1 MFSEAVP
8 ITPMAA
14 DSFLSRRGA
23 RIGRYQ
29 GILSKGFTIYTK
41 DPFDERSNPEGV
53 LNLGTSENNLCFDLL
68 EEWFNRPNG
77 GSNIAPH
84 LLQYSNVQG
93 IESFREEIAKFLTE
107 YAGAPKALNPDHIVV
122 MNGCCSIF
130 AALST
135 VLFDPGDGYL
145 IPTPYFGGV
154 NPDMW
159 LYGEVQA
166 VHVPL
171 DSKMSEGE
179 SFPFQLTVKKLEAAM
194 QKAKEQGIRVRALIL
209 INPHNPLGD
218 IYPEQ
223 LLKDCLDFAHRHK
236 LHVIMDEIYMLS
248 VYDDF
253 NFTSILSLN
262 LPDPERTHFMW
273 GFSKDFAMC
282 GIRVAVLHTKNKEI
296 RSALNQLA
304 SFHGCPGPIQY
315 VLSQLIADREWI
327 NKTFLST
334 NRRRLREAHHIIVDG
349 LAALGIPVLRSSA
362 GLFVWADFRKFLRT
376 QTSESE
382 MELWWKLIDG
392 KLYISPGVAFD
403 CCEPGWFRL
412 VFSDS
417 ANRIQLGIQRLK
429 MILQTSVSEA
439 SPMDDLREVAPS
451 LVSVGIYPDSDSSD
465 DGAELLQRTSEAH
478 TQRNTIVNMTAFTS
492 ATG

>member
-1 MFSEAVP
+1 
-8 ITPMAA
+8 MAA
-14 DSFLSRRGA
+14 DGYVSRRGA

-29 GILSKGFTIYTK
+29 GILSQGFTMYGK
-41 DPFDERSNPEGV
+41 DRFDERSNPQGV
-53 LNLGTSENNLCFDLL
+53 LNLGTSENKLCFDLI
-68 EEWFNRPNG
+68 EEWFNRHNG

-84 LLQYSNVQG
+84 MFQYSDVQG
-93 IESFREEIAKFLTE
+93 IESFRHEIAKFLTD
-107 YAGAPKALNPDHIVV
+107 YARAPKALNPEHIVV

-130 AALST
+130 AALSA
-135 VLFDPGDGYL
+135 VLFDPGDCYL

-171 DSKMSEGE
+171 DSKMSDGE
-179 SFPFQLTVKKLEAAM
+179 SFPFQLSVKKLEAAM
-194 QKAKEQGIRVRALIL
+194 QKANEQGIRIRALIL

-248 VYDDF
+248 VYDDI
-253 NFTSILSLN
+253 NFTSVLSLN
-262 LPDPERTHFMW
+262 QPDPERIHFMW

-282 GIRVAVLHTKNKEI
+282 GIRVAILHTRNKEV

-304 SFHGCPGPIQY
+304 SFHGCPVPIQF

-327 NKTFLST
+327 DKIFLPTS
-334 NRRRLREAHHIIVDG
+334 RQRLREAHQIIVDG
-349 LAALGIPVLRSSA
+349 LAALGIPVFRSSA

-376 QTSESE
+376 QTSEAE

-392 KLYISPGVAFD
+392 KLYISPGIAFD

-417 ANRIQLGIQRLK
+417 ADRIRLGIQRLK
-429 MILQTSVSEA
+429 VMLQAYASETI
-439 SPMDDLREVAPS
+439 PLDNLNEVVPY
-451 LVSVGIYPDSDSSD
+451 VDPVRMHSDCDFSD
-465 DGAELLQRTSEAH
+465 
-478 TQRNTIVNMTAFTS
+478 NTL
-492 ATG
+492 

>member
-1 MFSEAVP
+1 
-8 ITPMAA
+8 MAA
-14 DSFLSRRGA
+14 DGYVSRRGA

-29 GILSKGFTIYTK
+29 GILSQGFTIYRK
-41 DPFDERSNPEGV
+41 DRFDEQSNPQGV
-53 LNLGTSENNLCFDLL
+53 LNLGTSENKLCFDLI
-68 EEWFNRPNG
+68 EEWFNRHNG

-84 LLQYSNVQG
+84 MLQYSDVPG
-93 IESFREEIAKFLTE
+93 IESFRHKIAKFLTD
-107 YAGAPKALNPDHIVV
+107 YARAPKALNPEHIVV

-130 AALST
+130 AALSV

-159 LYGEVQA
+159 LYGDVQA

-171 DSKMSEGE
+171 DSKMSGGE

-194 QKAKEQGIRVRALIL
+194 QKANEQDIKVRALIL

-223 LLKDCLDFAHRHK
+223 LLKDCLDFAHRHQ

-248 VYDDF
+248 VYDDI
-253 NFTSILSLN
+253 NFTSVLSLN
-262 LPDPERTHFMW
+262 PPDPERIHFMW

-282 GIRVAVLHTKNKEI
+282 GIRVAILHTRNQEV

-304 SFHGCPGPIQY
+304 SFHGCPVPIQF

-327 NKTFLST
+327 DKMFLPRS
-334 NRRRLREAHHIIVDG
+334 RQRLREAHQIIVDG
-349 LAALGIPVLRSSA
+349 LAALGIPVFRSSA

-376 QTSESE
+376 QTSEAE

-392 KLYISPGVAFD
+392 KLYISPGIAFD

-417 ANRIQLGIQRLK
+417 ADRIRLAFSK
-429 MILQTSVSEA
+429 VDSLHSLAQPSNDII
-439 SPMDDLREVAPS
+439 SPS
-451 LVSVGIYPDSDSSD
+451 
-465 DGAELLQRTSEAH
+465 
-478 TQRNTIVNMTAFTS
+478 
-492 ATG
+492 